1 MAYMEVNS
9 ACIIRGTGVKSRR
22 ARKKRV
28 KITNSKEDSFVF
40 MSREHRMQEEV
51 RSYWWVHWYGVCC
64 FLKQYLGGLPWWYAV
79 CFLHFAYIEEWW
91 YGYKI
96 WSTFIAYLG
105 VSQCYYNKGSRAK
118 KQNTLEEKRKKHQR
132 KRKWNSR
139 KGRRK
144 SSENSLEEAEA
155 VLLNPECRSPF
166 KWCVSLVLG
175 GLIIF
180 PSHLTLHHF
189 RKVVIL
195 AAKGG
200 LMYLLKKGRTIKTC
214 KSCC

>member
-9 ACIIRGTGVKSRR
+9 ACIIRGIGVKSRR

-144 SSENSLEEAEA
+144 S
-155 VLLNPECRSPF
+155 CRLSG
-166 KWCVSLVLG
+166 K
-175 GLIIF
+175 
-180 PSHLTLHHF
+180 
-189 RKVVIL
+189 
-195 AAKGG
+195 KGG
-200 LMYLLKKGRTIKTC
+200 KKKKRK
-214 KSCC
+214 KRAPKKNPLFFYKKRAL